1 VSAAPPG
8 GGFRRVL
15 LALGPGSDYRA
26 ALAEAIRLAASLEA
40 ELSTLFVEDTRLL
53 DASRHSFARRY
64 TPMGAGWQQFGEREL
79 TQAMRSLAEQV
90 RRAVAEAAAR
100 DRLRWTFTVVRGD
113 IEAEALSAAEEADLV
128 VLGAGQDVLEA
139 GLRPP
144 SLARLGARARE
155 RSVLYVRHR
164 APSAARLTIAYDGSP
179 GAARALAVA
188 ARLAPPGELTV
199 ALTGPGADASQA
211 LEADARE
218 VLGHDADSVE
228 FFIRPNATAADLCD
242 LSTSVGAGALVMGA
256 DNPLLADE
264 AARQRLDEMT
274 CRALVVR

>member
-1 VSAAPPG
+1 MNAASPG

-26 ALAEAIRLAASLEA
+26 ALSEAIRLAASLEA

-53 DASRHSFARRY
+53 DASRHSFVRRY
-64 TPMGAGWQQFGEREL
+64 TPMGAGWQQFGESEL

-113 IEAEALSAAEEADLV
+113 VEAEALSAAEEADLV

-164 APSAARLTIAYDGSP
+164 APSALRLDRWASP
-179 GAARALAVA
+179 GWPSWLSPLPMKPSFTPV
-188 ARLAPPGELTV
+188 
-199 ALTGPGADASQA
+199 S
-211 LEADARE
+211 
-218 VLGHDADSVE
+218 
-228 FFIRPNATAADLCD
+228 
-242 LSTSVGAGALVMGA
+242 STSRTKFPGTGS
-256 DNPLLADE
+256 
-264 AARQRLDEMT
+264 
-274 CRALVVR
+274 